1 MNKDARF
8 RWASRE
14 LYDRVRASAED
25 EGRSMS
31 NMINRL
37 LQEALAARRLKKL
50 TATQRLGIDPVK
62 HEGTVT

>member
-14 LYDRVRASAED
+14 LYDHVRASAED

-37 LQEALAARRLKKL
+37 LQEALAARRSKAMSNL
-50 TATQRLGIDPVK
+50 QRLGQEIE

>member
-37 LQEALAARRLKKL
+37 LAEALAARRSKAMSNL
-50 TATQRLGIDPVK
+50 QRLGQEIE

>member
-37 LQEALAARRLKKL
+37 LSEALAARRSKAMSNL
-50 TATQRLGIDPVK
+50 QRLGQEIE

>member
-14 LYDRVRASAED
+14 LYDHVRASAED

-37 LQEALAARRLKKL
+37 LQEALTARAEFKRLD
-50 TATQRLGIDPVK
+50 AIVGIK